1 MNAAERDAMDTFKWV
16 DTFTLS
22 RPKRSIARDFA
33 DGVLVAEIIAQV
45 KPFGQCVDL
54 HNYNAASNLA
64 RKMGNWTALEH
75 KVLRKLKMPL
85 GREEMEAIS
94 VGVPGAIENFL
105 GRLRRALTA
114 TAGGR
119 VGTRDGGIDV
129 DGDEE
134 ERQQQQRR
142 VPEEQVSSVMPS
154 MESFASIPAT
164 KYPELLARRDARV
177 EELEETNEILAT
189 KVMKLE
195 QLVRLKDAK
204 IQALEYQLERANE
217 T

>member
-1 MNAAERDAMDTFKWV
+1 MNAAERDAMETFKWV
-16 DTFTLS
+16 DTFALS

-54 HNYNAASNLA
+54 HNYNAASNLG
-64 RKMGNWTALEH
+64 RKMGNWTTLEH
-75 KVLRKLKMPL
+75 KVLRKLKMSL

-114 TAGGR
+114 AGGR
-119 VGTRDGGIDV
+119 AGTRDSGIDV

-134 ERQQQQRR
+134 ERQHRQS
-142 VPEEQVSSVMPS
+142 PERNVGVMPS
-154 MESFASIPAT
+154 AEISTSVPAT
-164 KYPELLARRDARV
+164 KYPELLARREARI

-189 KVMKLE
+189 KIAKLE

-217 T
+217 P